1 MLGIVM
7 KAYAT
12 HAFAKA
18 AVRFECAPRTTACT
32 RIASRATPSTSV
44 SFTASR
50 LANDARQSTKKE
62 RCSS

>member
-1 MLGIVM
+1 
-7 KAYAT
+7 
-12 HAFAKA
+12 
-18 AVRFECAPRTTACT
+18 VRFECAPRTTACT

-50 LANDARQSTKKE
+50 LANDARQSTKNE